1 MQTTHTEVATGSGTS
16 KVLTAPIDIGKEK
29 ALSLKGQ
36 MLDERHYTLRLDE
49 TGMVMT
55 PDGQVLCILLKN
67 RLQLELLEAVRLI
80 VRNVARQ
87 AVAGGNRRDAAGVG
101 KAQQKRKDGS
111 LSKITGVPMLKDLS
125 DEDYQRLK
133 PAESGTFGFHSRTVR
148 GGQFYPCRCTAYY
161 SSALPFELR
170 LMSELAKEV
179 SEAFRC
185 SHVHDRWE
193 TQFNK
198 ATQTPPAFL
207 LKTRD
212 GHTPFTAIT
221 CNKNWRTAAHVD
233 QGDLKEG
240 FGAMCCFGD
249 FDGCDLVFPRYKVA
263 VRYREGDVLLADV
276 ANQVHGNT
284 PLLNPDGTVPKPGE
298 EPERLACVFYY
309 EEKMD
314 QCLNS
319 PEGEMEFVRTWK
331 PGDPIYPKNKKS

>member
-1 MQTTHTEVATGSGTS
+1 MQPTPTEVATGLETS
-16 KVLTAPIDIGKEK
+16 NVLKAPIDIGKEK

-36 MLDERHYTLRLDE
+36 MLEEKHYTLLLDE
-49 TGMVMT
+49 TGMVLT
-55 PDGQVLCILLKN
+55 PDGQILCILLKN
-67 RLQLELLEAVRLI
+67 RLQTELLQTVRPIL
-80 VRNVARQ
+80 RKVARQ
-87 AVAGGNRRDAAGVG
+87 PVAVGNRVAAAGTGMV
-101 KAQQKRKDGS
+101 QRKRKNGTPT
-111 LSKITGVPMLKDLS
+111 KMIGIPNLKDLS

-133 PAESGTFGFHSRTVR
+133 PAKSGVFGYNARDMR
-148 GGQFYPCRCTAYY
+148 GGQLLPCRLTAY
-161 SSALPFELR
+161 SGALPSELR

-179 SEAFRC
+179 SEAFRY
-185 SHVHDRWE
+185 SDVHDRWE
-193 TQFNK
+193 TQFRK
-198 ATQTPPAFL
+198 ASQTPAFV

-212 GHTPFTAIT
+212 DLTPFTTVT
-221 CNKNWRTAAHVD
+221 CNQNWRTAAHVD
-233 QGDLKEG
+233 HGDLKEG

-284 PLLNPDGTVPKPGE
+284 PLLNPDGTVPNSGE

-319 PEGEMEFVRTWK
+319 PEDELEFVRTWK
-331 PGDPIYPKNKKS
+331 PGDPIYPKKNKS